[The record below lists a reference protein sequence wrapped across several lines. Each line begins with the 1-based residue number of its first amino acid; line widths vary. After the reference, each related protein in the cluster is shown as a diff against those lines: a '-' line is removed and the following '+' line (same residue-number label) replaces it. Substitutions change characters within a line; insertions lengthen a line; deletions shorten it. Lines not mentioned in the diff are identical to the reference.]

1 MKVLALV
8 LLLAGVVAQEPE
20 VYPPGHV
27 CVRAEQV
34 RGPAD
39 HPCSCHRRCENA
51 TDGDGTVTGT
61 YVQEDPQ
68 CQQYCHKEHCACPV
82 ENCE

>member
-1 MKVLALV
+1 MKLFLIAAALV
-8 LLLAGVVAQEPE
+8 LIAVQEPE

-39 HPCSCHRRCENA
+39 HPCECQRKCITSENEEGKE
-51 TDGDGTVTGT
+51 TIS
-61 YVQEDPQ
+61 VQEDPQ
-68 CQQYCHKEHCACPV
+68 CKQYCHKEHCSCPMIG
-82 ENCE
+82 CE